1 MNKGIIYKIKVDKV
15 LHYYIR
21 LERTVKI
28 KDDKT
33 GKETEYNIF
42 IIKTNGSSPEA
53 KLVSIE
59 EAFTCKL
66 DLSAYLGK
74 KLNLGIDCDN
84 KKLTSVE
91 YYET

>member
-1 MNKGIIYKIKVDKV
+1 MNKGMIYKIKVDKV

-42 IIKTNGSSPEA
+42 IIETNDPTPEA
-53 KLVSIE
+53 KLVPVE
-59 EAFTCKL
+59 EYFTCKS

-74 KLNLGIDCDN
+74 KLTFVIDLDN
-84 KKLTSVE
+84 KKLTTVE
-91 YYET
+91 YEA

>member
-1 MNKGIIYKIKVDKV
+1 MNKGIIYKIEVDKV

-21 LERTVKI
+21 LERTEKI

-53 KLVSIE
+53 KLVPIE
-59 EAFTCKL
+59 EYFTCKL
-66 DLSAYLGK
+66 DLSAFLGK
-74 KLNLGIDCDN
+74 KLNFGIDCDN

-91 YYET
+91 YEA

>member
-1 MNKGIIYKIKVDKV
+1 MNKGMIYKIKVDKV

-21 LERTVKI
+21 LERTAKI

-53 KLVSIE
+53 KLVPVE
-59 EAFTCKL
+59 EYFTCKL
-66 DLSAYLGK
+66 DLLAYLGK
-74 KLNLGIDCDN
+74 KLIFVIDWD
-84 KKLTSVE
+84 KKELISVE
-91 YYET
+91 YEA

>member
-1 MNKGIIYKIKVDKV
+1 MNKGIIYKIKVAKV

-21 LERTVKI
+21 LERTVRI

-42 IIKTNGSSPEA
+42 IIKTNGSFPEV

-59 EAFTCKL
+59 KSFTCEL
-66 DLSAYLGK
+66 DLSTYLGK
-74 KLNLGIDCDN
+74 KLNLSIDCDN
-84 KKLTSVE
+84 KKLTSIE
-91 YYET
+91 YYEA

>member
-1 MNKGIIYKIKVDKV
+1 MNKGIIYKIEVDKV

-21 LERTVKI
+21 LERTEKI

-53 KLVSIE
+53 KLVPIE
-59 EAFTCKL
+59 ENFTCKL
-66 DLSAYLGK
+66 DLSAFLGK
-74 KLNLGIDCDN
+74 KLNFGIDCDN
-84 KKLTSVE
+84 KKLKSVE
-91 YYET
+91 YEA

>member
-1 MNKGIIYKIKVDKV
+1 MNKGIIYKIEVDKV

-21 LERTVKI
+21 LERTEKI

-42 IIKTNGSSPEA
+42 IIKTNGSFPEA
-53 KLVSIE
+53 KLVPVE
-59 EAFTCKL
+59 EYLTCEF
-66 DLSAYLGK
+66 DLSAFLGK
-74 KLNLGIDCDN
+74 KLNFGIDCDN

-91 YYET
+91 YEA

>member
-1 MNKGIIYKIKVDKV
+1 MNKGIIYKIKDDKV

-42 IIKTNGSSPEA
+42 IIKTNGSSPEV

-59 EAFTCKL
+59 ECFTCKL

-91 YYET
+91 YYEA